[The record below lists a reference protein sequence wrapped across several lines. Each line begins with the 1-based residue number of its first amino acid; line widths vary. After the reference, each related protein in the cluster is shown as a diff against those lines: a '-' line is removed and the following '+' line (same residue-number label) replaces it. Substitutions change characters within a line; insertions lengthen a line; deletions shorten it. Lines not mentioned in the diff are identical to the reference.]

1 MTIPAT
7 SRALLGVA
15 LGVGLLAGAGATYLS
30 LAPRNRAPSTVVGT
44 APAPPPTSKGGA
56 DSVMLGPEEVTRAHI
71 STTAV
76 ESAALSESV
85 TIPALVEPNAYKQT
99 IVTALVAGRVTRV
112 QAELGRVVRRGEVL
126 AEVYSPELAEAQ
138 RAYISVSSEL
148 RAHEQQLARV
158 EALVA
163 IGSASRQEVEMAHAE
178 HSALTS
184 SLEGARTRLELIGL
198 TSDQVADLS
207 TASQV
212 TATTAVRAP
221 LDGVV
226 TARQANVGLNVAG
239 ATALF
244 TVTDLSTVWVVGDL
258 YERDFPRVGVGRAV
272 TITADG
278 FPGLTWPSAIDY
290 IDPQL
295 NRETRTASVRAEV
308 RNPRQQLRLG
318 MYAQMRI
325 DTIGDQT
332 MPVIP
337 TSAVQTIGDH
347 AVVYVASAD
356 TPGLYIER
364 PIQIGVAA
372 GGRMAVVSGVAV
384 GESVVSA
391 GSFYLRAEHERR
403 GQGTHAPAPERAPSG
418 QSTGPARQTARIT
431 TSDKGFEPAHLI
443 LKSGVPALV
452 TFIRTTD
459 ATCAKEVVFP
469 SLNIRRELP
478 LDTPVTIELTPSHA
492 NLDFVC
498 GMGMFKGTITAE

>member
-1 MTIPAT
+1 
-7 SRALLGVA
+7 
-15 LGVGLLAGAGATYLS
+15 
-30 LAPRNRAPSTVVGT
+30 
-44 APAPPPTSKGGA
+44 
-56 DSVMLGPEEVTRAHI
+56 
-71 STTAV
+71 
-76 ESAALSESV
+76 
-85 TIPALVEPNAYKQT
+85 
-99 IVTALVAGRVTRV
+99 
-112 QAELGRVVRRGEVL
+112 
-126 AEVYSPELAEAQ
+126 
-138 RAYISVSSEL
+138 
-148 RAHEQQLARV
+148 
-158 EALVA
+158 
-163 IGSASRQEVEMAHAE
+163 MAHAE

-184 SLEGARTRLELIGL
+184 SLEGARSRLELIGL
-198 TSDQVADLS
+198 TAGQVAVLS
-207 TASQV
+207 SAAQI

-226 TARQANVGLNVAG
+226 TARQANVGVNVEG
-239 ATALF
+239 AAALF

-258 YERDFPRVGVGRAV
+258 YERDFSRVGLGRNV
-272 TITADG
+272 TITAEG
-278 FPGLTWPSAIDY
+278 LPGLTWSSAIGY

-295 NRETRTASVRAEV
+295 NRETRTAKIRAEV
-308 RNPRQQLRLG
+308 RNSPQQLRLG

-325 DTIGDQT
+325 ETIGDQT

-356 TPGLYIER
+356 TTGLYIER
-364 PIQIGVAA
+364 PIQTGVEA

-403 GQGTHAPAPERAPSG
+403 GQGTDAPAAVQAPSG

-431 TSDKGFEPAHLI
+431 ASDKGFEPAQLT

-478 LDTPVTIELTPSHA
+478 LDTPVTVELTPSHA

-498 GMGMFKGTITAE
+498 GMGMFKGTITDE

>member
-1 MTIPAT
+1 MTTPAS
-7 SRALLGVA
+7 SRSLLVVA
-15 LGVGLLAGAGATYLS
+15 LGVGVLAGAGTTYLA
-30 LAPRNRAPSTVVGT
+30 LAPRNRAPSSADVT
-44 APAPPPTSKGGA
+44 APPPSPRSDAGA
-56 DSVMLGPEEVTRAHI
+56 VTLSPEEVTRARI
-71 STTAV
+71 TTTPVVA
-76 ESAALSESV
+76 AALQGSV

-99 IVTALVAGRVTRV
+99 VVTALVAGRVTRV
-112 QAELGRVVRRGEVL
+112 LADLGRVVRRGELL
-126 AEVYSPELAEAQ
+126 AEIYSPELAEAQ
-138 RAYISVSSEL
+138 RAYVSLSSEL
-148 RAHEQQLARV
+148 RAHELQLARV

-184 SLEGARTRLELIGL
+184 SLEGARSRLELIGL
-198 TSDQVADLS
+198 TSDQVAALS
-207 TASQV
+207 SASQV

-226 TARQANVGLNVAG
+226 TARQANVGLNFEG

-258 YERDFPRVGVGRAV
+258 YERDFPRVGVGRGV

-278 FPGLTWPSAIDY
+278 FPGLTWPSAIGY

-325 DTIGDQT
+325 DTIGDQS

-356 TPGLYIER
+356 TPGLYFER
-364 PIQIGVAA
+364 RVQTGVEA
-372 GGRMAVVSGVAV
+372 GGRVAVVSGIDV
-384 GESVVSA
+384 GESVVSG
-391 GSFYLRAEHERR
+391 GSFFLRAEHERR
-403 GQGTHAPAPERAPSG
+403 SQGTEAPAPVQAPSG
-418 QSTGPARQTARIT
+418 QPAGPSPQTARIT
-431 TSDKGFEPAHLI
+431 ASDRGFEPAHLT

-459 ATCAKEVVFP
+459 ATCAKDVVFP

-492 NLDFVC
+492 NLNFVC